1 MSKRAQS
8 HSSISP
14 SVYVRSTARSALLV
28 SLLVSLLLPLTAC
41 AGPATWGYASAPVAA
56 RTEPMTWGYATLSP
70 DEPAPAVAGF
80 SKQAAPAAGPT
91 AWGFAKLP
99 ASPAPEVTA
108 KR

>member
-1 MSKRAQS
+1 MSRPAHS
-8 HSSISP
+8 RSSIW
-14 SVYVRSTARSALLV
+14 RSTCSRSTSLPALLA
-28 SLLVSLLLPLTAC
+28 SLLIPLAAC
-41 AGPATWGYASAPVAA
+41 ARPATWGYASAQVAA
-56 RTEPMTWGYATLSP
+56 HTVPMTWGYATLP
-70 DEPAPAVAGF
+70 AGEPAPAVAGF

>member
-1 MSKRAQS
+1 MSKRTHS
-8 HSSISP
+8 HPSIA
-14 SVYVRSTARSALLV
+14 RSTSMRSTLSA
-28 SLLVSLLLPLTAC
+28 LLVSLLLPLAAC

-56 RTEPMTWGYATLSP
+56 HDEPVTWGYAVLP
-70 DEPAPAVAGF
+70 AGEPAPAVAGF
-80 SKQAAPAAGPT
+80 SKQGAPAAGPT

>member
-1 MSKRAQS
+1 MSRPAHS
-8 HSSISP
+8 HSSIL
-14 SVYVRSTARSALLV
+14 RSTCSRSTSLPALLA
-28 SLLVSLLLPLTAC
+28 SLLLPLAAC

-56 RTEPMTWGYATLSP
+56 HDEPVTWGYATLP
-70 DEPAPAVAGF
+70 AGEPAPAIAGF
-80 SKQAAPAAGPT
+80 SKQAAPASPT